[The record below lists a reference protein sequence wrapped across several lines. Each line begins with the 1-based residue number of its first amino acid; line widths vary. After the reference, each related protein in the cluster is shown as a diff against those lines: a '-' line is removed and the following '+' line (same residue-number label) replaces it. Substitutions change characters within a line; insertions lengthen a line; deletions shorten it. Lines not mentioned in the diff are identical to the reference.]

1 MVFDIPVLAVTLPTH
16 SRCSSPRC
24 CHLARRLWRKAGSG
38 QGITEAQMVLVTS
51 ADKHSIWPDRVKGK
65 GKMNKSLAI
74 ASDLEHLYV
83 EEEKKVKKGKKKG
96 GR

>member
-1 MVFDIPVLAVTLPTH
+1 
-16 SRCSSPRC
+16 
-24 CHLARRLWRKAGSG
+24 
-38 QGITEAQMVLVTS
+38 
-51 ADKHSIWPDRVKGK
+51 
-65 GKMNKSLAI
+65 MNKSLAI